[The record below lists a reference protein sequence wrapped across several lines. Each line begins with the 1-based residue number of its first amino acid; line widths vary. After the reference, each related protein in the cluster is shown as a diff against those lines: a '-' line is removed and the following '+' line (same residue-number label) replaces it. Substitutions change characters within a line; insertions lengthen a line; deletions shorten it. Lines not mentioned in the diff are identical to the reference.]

1 MAIYINSNNET
12 ILPISDEEF
21 AELGWSESNLLELE
35 HDDYGWTIKRSRVAA
50 SKYTRDEH
58 KENPLRGPLARRP
71 TLVGRPSKT

>member
-21 AELGWSESNLLELE
+21 AELGWSEDNLLELE
-35 HDDYGWTIKRSRVAA
+35 HDGYGWTIKRSRVAA
-50 SKYTRDEH
+50 AKYTRDGY
-58 KENPLRGPLARRP
+58 KKNSVRGSVARTP